1 MIVITD
7 LTTVFWTV
15 VFGNLVMIGLLLLVI
30 SSTANQ
36 VLDEIRGLKNQIIQV
51 YETDDYPNFVDDSV
65 CFFSVGIY
73 SIFWVSIWKK
83 LPHLSSEIYT

>member
-30 SSTANQ
+30 SSTAHQ

-51 YETDDYPNFVDDSV
+51 YETDD
-65 CFFSVGIY
+65 
-73 SIFWVSIWKK
+73 
-83 LPHLSSEIYT
+83 

>member
-1 MIVITD
+1 MVVITD

-51 YETDDYPNFVDDSV
+51 YETDD
-65 CFFSVGIY
+65 
-73 SIFWVSIWKK
+73 
-83 LPHLSSEIYT
+83 

>member
-1 MIVITD
+1 MFVITD

-51 YETDDYPNFVDDSV
+51 YETDD
-65 CFFSVGIY
+65 
-73 SIFWVSIWKK
+73 
-83 LPHLSSEIYT
+83 

>member
-51 YETDDYPNFVDDSV
+51 YETDD
-65 CFFSVGIY
+65 
-73 SIFWVSIWKK
+73 
-83 LPHLSSEIYT
+83 